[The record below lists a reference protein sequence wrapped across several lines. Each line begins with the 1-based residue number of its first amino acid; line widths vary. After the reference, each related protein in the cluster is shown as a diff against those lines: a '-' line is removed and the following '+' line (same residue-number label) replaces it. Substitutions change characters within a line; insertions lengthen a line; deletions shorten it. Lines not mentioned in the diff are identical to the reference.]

1 MGVKVW
7 RKIMFE
13 NYGLWFDFVDVK
25 VNYLVRSMFTMYI
38 FVAISVGYI
47 I

>member
-1 MGVKVW
+1 
-7 RKIMFE
+7 MFG
-13 NYGLWFDFVDVK
+13 NYGLWFDLVNIK
-25 VNYLVRSMFTMYI
+25 VNYLVRSMQSVYI

>member
-1 MGVKVW
+1 MGVEVR
-7 RKIMFE
+7 RKIMFR

-25 VNYLVRSMFTMYI
+25 VNYLVRCMFTMYI

>member
-1 MGVKVW
+1 MRVKVR

-13 NYGLWFDFVDVK
+13 GRYQFDFVNVK

-38 FVAISVGYI
+38 FVVISVGYI